1 MHYLQYILATAAA
14 AILGLLAYGLTPAYK
29 VAWAIGAA
37 AAAFALVV
45 AASHFLMRP
54 DDRDPTIRPP
64 NVPRKRTDR

>member
-1 MHYLQYILATAAA
+1 VNYLQYILATAAA
-14 AILGLLAYGLTPAYK
+14 AILGLLAYGLTPAYN

-37 AAAFALVV
+37 AAAFLLVV
-45 AASHFLMRP
+45 AASNFLMRP